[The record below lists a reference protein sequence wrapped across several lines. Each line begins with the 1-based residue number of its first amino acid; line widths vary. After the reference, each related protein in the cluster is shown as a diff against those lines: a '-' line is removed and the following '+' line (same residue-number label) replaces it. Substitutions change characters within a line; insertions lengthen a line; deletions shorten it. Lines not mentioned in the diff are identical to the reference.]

1 MNPETA
7 QLLSQVTARLQQ
19 CIREGDCPAIIALD
33 GSRKLTLSDYD
44 YLRDDAAA
52 ARFEKRAASTVR
64 KVGACRWVLAVPQV
78 WVINPGV
85 ISVRAVSNLPLRPGE
100 SEAITWIAFDFA
112 DGVDYGRVLFT
123 RRPSGE
129 PVFADAEVV
138 ARPARPAAGMPGF
151 TMLRAVLEDNSGP
164 ARNEPDSRR

>member
-19 CIREGDCPAIIALD
+19 CIREGDCPAMIALD
-33 GSRKLTLSDYD
+33 GLQQLTLSDYD

-52 ARFEKRAASTVR
+52 ARFEERAASAARQVS
-64 KVGACRWVLAVPQV
+64 ACRWVLAVPQV
-78 WVINPGV
+78 WVVTPDV

-100 SEAITWIAFDFA
+100 SEAITWMAFDFV
-112 DGVDYGRVLFT
+112 DGIDYGRVLFT

-129 PVFADAEVV
+129 PVFADPEVV
-138 ARPARPAAGMPGF
+138 AHPARPAAGMPGY
-151 TMLRAVLEDNSGP
+151 TMLQVMLGDDVNP
-164 ARNEPDSRR
+164 AGDDLDSTR